1 MRNLKIDFRQEIGV
15 LSLKSEKQP
24 DVTND
29 VMFAYMHAKINILLS
44 FYKHFFFLFLF
55 FAKCKEYIFAVQLI
69 YIQICPDFLPIS
81 K

>member
-1 MRNLKIDFRQEIGV
+1 MQFAIDFRQEIGV

-44 FYKHFFFLFLF
+44 FYKHFFFLF
-55 FAKCKEYIFAVQLI
+55 
-69 YIQICPDFLPIS
+69 PFLRNARNTYLLYS
-81 K
+81 